1 MRDVL
6 QKIDLAICKI
16 SSVLVSALIGALIIL
31 NFTQMITRY
40 LIAVTFTWAE
50 EVSMLAIIYAAAIG
64 APWVTLK
71 RKHLKMDAAEKL
83 LSQKVKNV
91 VFWIEHSFIILMG
104 LILFIVGIKTV
115 SVNSG
120 YKGSIL
126 QFDEAVRY
134 VPLIIMGA
142 LLIISGVITTW
153 EDILDAKEGR
163 LVIK

>member
-1 MRDVL
+1 M
-6 QKIDLAICKI
+6 
-16 SSVLVSALIGALIIL
+16 
-31 NFTQMITRY
+31 
-40 LIAVTFTWAE
+40 
-50 EVSMLAIIYAAAIG
+50 
-64 APWVTLK
+64 
-71 RKHLKMDAAEKL
+71 
-83 LSQKVKNV
+83 KNV
-91 VFWIEHSFIILMG
+91 LFWIEQAFIILIG

-115 SVNSG
+115 SVNAG
-120 YKGSIL
+120 YKVSIL